1 MLNCL
6 TYPCAQSAASV
17 LIVHGLYGSARNW
30 GVISKRLSDQFN
42 VYAVDLRN
50 HGDSPWYDSHSYRD
64 MAQDLAQIIQHIGH
78 PMHVIGHSMGG
89 KAAMVLGLTEPD
101 LVDRLLIADI
111 APVAYGHDQS
121 QYIEAMQQLDLS
133 QISTRAE
140 ALQALAAD
148 VPDLALRNFF
158 LRSLDLKEKRW
169 KLNLKILQREMPQI
183 LGFPEL
189 TDSYKKPCLMLAG
202 ADSTYVTNEM
212 RPRIKDLFPN
222 AKFAKIPRAGHW
234 LHADRPRAFEAAAR
248 LFFA

>member
-1 MLNCL
+1 
-6 TYPCAQSAASV
+6 
-17 LIVHGLYGSARNW
+17 
-30 GVISKRLSDQFN
+30 
-42 VYAVDLRN
+42 
-50 HGDSPWYDSHSYRD
+50 
-64 MAQDLAQIIQHIGH
+64 
-78 PMHVIGHSMGG
+78 
-89 KAAMVLGLTEPD
+89 EPN
-101 LVDRLLIADI
+101 LVERLLIADI

-121 QYIEAMQQLDLS
+121 QYIEAMQRLDLS

-169 KLNLKILQREMPQI
+169 KLNLKILQQEMPQI

-189 TDSYKKPCLMLAG
+189 TEIFQKPCLMLAG
-202 ADSTYVTNEM
+202 AESTYVAKEM

>member
-1 MLNCL
+1 
-6 TYPCAQSAASV
+6 
-17 LIVHGLYGSARNW
+17 
-30 GVISKRLSDQFN
+30 
-42 VYAVDLRN
+42 
-50 HGDSPWYDSHSYRD
+50 

-89 KAAMVLGLTEPD
+89 KAAMVLGLTEPN

-189 TDSYKKPCLMLAG
+189 TESYKNPCLMLAG

>member
-1 MLNCL
+1 
-6 TYPCAQSAASV
+6 
-17 LIVHGLYGSARNW
+17 
-30 GVISKRLSDQFN
+30 
-42 VYAVDLRN
+42 
-50 HGDSPWYDSHSYRD
+50 
-64 MAQDLAQIIQHIGH
+64 
-78 PMHVIGHSMGG
+78 
-89 KAAMVLGLTEPD
+89 
-101 LVDRLLIADI
+101 
-111 APVAYGHDQS
+111 
-121 QYIEAMQQLDLS
+121 MQQLDLS

-148 VPDLALRNFF
+148 VPELALRNFF

-189 TDSYKKPCLMLAG
+189 TESYKKACLMLAG

-234 LHADRPRAFEAAAR
+234 LHADRPRAFP
-248 LFFA
+248 